1 MIVKICGITS
11 EDDALLAVAMGA
23 DMVGFVFATSPRQIA
38 PQQAADIVKRL
49 PREILSIGVFRNESP
64 QRVVEI
70 AQHSGM
76 SGVQLSGHET
86 AQHTAWI
93 RQRIP
98 FVIKGFT
105 AGDDK
110 VAQGAEY
117 GADVLLLDGANPG
130 SGQVFDWALS
140 GLAPQGIPLM
150 IAGGL
155 TPENV
160 AGAISSI
167 HPWGV
172 DVSSGVERSPGVKD
186 AVKVREFIERAK
198 AADPVPASF
207 PSFPDDATQM
217 IDLNRPTEHRSG
229 GVYNWEDE

>member
-1 MIVKICGITS
+1 MIVKICGTTT

-23 DMVGFVFATSPRQIA
+23 DMIGFIFATSPRQIA

-49 PREILSIGVFRNESP
+49 PREIVSVGVFRNESP

-76 SGVQLSGHET
+76 GGVQLSGHET
-86 AQHTAWI
+86 AQQTAWI
-93 RQRIP
+93 RKRVP

-110 VAQGAEY
+110 ISQAAEY
-117 GADVLLLDGANPG
+117 GADIVLLDGANPG
-130 SGQVFDWALS
+130 SGHVFDWALS
-140 GLAPQGIPLM
+140 GLAPQGIRLM

-155 TPENV
+155 NPENV
-160 AGAISSI
+160 AAAIATT

-172 DVSSGVERSPGVKD
+172 DVASGVERSAGVKD
-186 AVKVREFIERAK
+186 PVKLREFIARAK
-198 AADPVPASF
+198 AADPVPSSF
-207 PSFPDDATQM
+207 PAAPDDATQ
-217 IDLNRPTEHRSG
+217 IVDLGNRTEGGPG